1 MRLIGIYNLVI
12 NIAAG
17 CEGCKKNWAAF
28 LYDLTKEYNEL
39 KKSIE

>member
-1 MRLIGIYNLVI
+1 MRLIGIYNLVT

-17 CEGCKKNWAAF
+17 GDDRKNNGSEF